1 MCPIFSSPGG
11 SPTKGLLVLLHLGL
25 EGITEVD
32 TDSKGMFLYLKVTP
46 SNDRG
51 LCVYAISG
59 YCSREQLVR
68 GRFFEGL
75 HNYMGNKTERNESKI
90 ILGDFNC
97 TMNKKDRDG

>member
-11 SPTKGLLVLLHLGL
+11 SRTKRLLVLLHLGL

-32 TDSKGMFLYLKVTP
+32 TDSKGMFLSLKVTS

-68 GRFFEGL
+68 GRFFEVL
-75 HNYMGNKTERNESKI
+75 HNYMGNKTEGNESKI